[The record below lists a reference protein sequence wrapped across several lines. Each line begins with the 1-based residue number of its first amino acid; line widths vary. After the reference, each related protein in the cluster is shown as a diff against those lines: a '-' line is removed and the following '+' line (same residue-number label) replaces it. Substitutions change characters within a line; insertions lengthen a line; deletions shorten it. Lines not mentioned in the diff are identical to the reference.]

1 MSEKKTLTTSQIA
14 EMCGVT
20 SRTVNR
26 WVRAGYFP
34 SAQRAPGR
42 TSPYR
47 IPKDE
52 VETFIAQMS
61 ARVKRHYKS
70 RLISQLEAELD
81 HPDQQGVLA
90 ALAET
95 LRQFEEQQ
103 EQKRVLFA
111 LIVEDD
117 PDAGDIFEFAL
128 RTAGFT
134 PAVVKSGKTALGWLA
149 SMVPDILI
157 LDLHLPDIPGI
168 EVLRH
173 MQADPRLADVPVIV
187 ATAHPELAERI
198 EDQANLVLIKPVRYN
213 VLQDQAVELAQGE

>member
-1 MSEKKTLTTSQIA
+1 MSKKETLTTSQIA
-14 EMCGVT
+14 DMCGVT

-34 SAQRAPGR
+34 GAQRGPGR

-47 IPKDE
+47 IPKEE
-52 VETFIAQMS
+52 VETFIDRMS

-70 RLISQLEAELD
+70 RLISQLETELD

-95 LRQFEEQQ
+95 LRQFEAQQ
-103 EQKRVLFA
+103 KQKRVLFA

-128 RTAGFT
+128 RTSGFT
-134 PAVVKSGKTALGWLA
+134 PAVVKSGRTALGWLA
-149 SMVPDILI
+149 SMVPDLLI

-168 EVLRH
+168 EVLRQ
-173 MQADPRLADVPVIV
+173 MRADSRLTDVPVIV
-187 ATAHPELAERI
+187 ATAHPELAEQI

-213 VLQDQAVELAQGE
+213 VLQNQAIELTKEE